1 MNLLSSRVLIIK
13 AVYHD
18 NYSVNITK
26 YASVWNFTVVAVR
39 AGILPLWQEEN
50 DILSPANLSS
60 IVWK

>member
-1 MNLLSSRVLIIK
+1 MNLLSSCVLIIK

-39 AGILPLWQEEN
+39 AGILPL
-50 DILSPANLSS
+50 
-60 IVWK
+60 